1 LGAHREPGPVV
12 TALLFAGRA
21 GTLITAEIGLM
32 RATDQLDAMEM
43 MAVDPLAFV
52 VAPRIPAG
60 VIAMP
65 TLARNGLGIL
75 GRNRS
80 TSARRRLRSKRKV
93 LIEQVREQVQN
104 IE

>member
-1 LGAHREPGPVV
+1 
-12 TALLFAGRA
+12 
-21 GTLITAEIGLM
+21 
-32 RATDQLDAMEM
+32 MEM

-52 VAPRIPAG
+52 VAPRILAG

-65 TLARNGLGIL
+65 TLACAFNGLGIL

-93 LIEQVREQVQN
+93 LIEQLREQVQN